1 MTNILALI
9 RNWPIARDDPDRA
22 AKQSVVNDI
31 GDAVEAELRKGGP
44 EHIGVVAD
52 RVVLDIAKKTGRI
65 Q

>member
-1 MTNILALI
+1 MNAILALI

-31 GDAVEAELRKGGP
+31 GDAVEAELRKGRF
-44 EHIGVVAD
+44 EHVGDAAD
-52 RVVLDIAKKTGRI
+52 RVMLNIAKKSGRI